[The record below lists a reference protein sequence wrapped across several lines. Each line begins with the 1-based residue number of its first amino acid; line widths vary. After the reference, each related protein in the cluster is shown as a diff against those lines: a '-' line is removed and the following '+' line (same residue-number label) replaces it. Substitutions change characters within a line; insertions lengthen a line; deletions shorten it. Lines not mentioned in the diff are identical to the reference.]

1 MGVASQLET
10 GITSESIKSPF
21 SFKHEIEFS
30 KIKND
35 LREPLDCVQSFMIRS
50 VSKSPKAP
58 NICAKGKFD

>member
-1 MGVASQLET
+1 MGVASRLET
-10 GITSESIKSPF
+10 GVASQVPLVLIMKLQ
-21 SFKHEIEFS
+21 IEFS

-35 LREPLDCVQSFMIRS
+35 LHEPLDCVQSFLSRS